1 MISRMFLFLSLL
13 PPPGE
18 PGEGRRRR
26 KKENLE
32 IFSFF
37 AAAGSAWVGEKEK
50 KEGKS

>member
-18 PGEGRRRR
+18 PGEGR
-26 KKENLE
+26 KENLE
-32 IFSFF
+32 IFSFS
-37 AAAGSAWVGEKEK
+37 AAAGSARAGEKEK